1 MRAPI
6 RIAVAAWLLLL
17 CPLPASSEG
26 HPSPATIQTKSP
38 EEVLKGLYTRSWA
51 VVVGINRYPT
61 AGRNFTDLNYAVSD
75 AQAVAEQLKKMGFE
89 VRLLVDEQATREEI
103 VHVLAD
109 DVGKNAA
116 ETDRI
121 LFYFAGHGDTKDKA
135 DGSGAMG
142 FILPYDYNP
151 ERHRT
156 TAIALDELAEISAA
170 IKARHLLFVMDSC
183 FSGEML
189 RSSGRTLTL
198 ATFDGGVDYLD
209 NLAKSRAHVVLT
221 AGSRGERVKEDGG
234 HGVFTGLFLKALSQ
248 DHNMPWSEKG
258 YLTARDLGA
267 YIGMKVPEM
276 VPDQT
281 PQYGRL
287 WGEGDVILAL
297 FKPIKVY
304 TEATEQKAK
313 QEAVLQYQR
322 ELLKRSN
329 EVFTPPAF

>member
-6 RIAVAAWLLLL
+6 PIAALVALLLL
-17 CPLPASSEG
+17 CPFPATGEG
-26 HPSPATIQTKSP
+26 QLSPAAIQTKSP
-38 EEVLKGLYTRSWA
+38 EEVLKGLYSRSWA

-75 AQAVAEQLKKMGFE
+75 AQAVAEQLAKMGFE
-89 VRLLVDEQATREEI
+89 VRLLTDEQATREKI
-103 VHVLAD
+103 IGVLAD
-109 DVGKNAA
+109 EVGKQAA
-116 ETDRI
+116 ETDRV
-121 LFYFAGHGDTKDKA
+121 LFYFAGHGDTRDKA

-142 FILPYDYNP
+142 FILPSDYHP
-151 ERHRT
+151 DHHRT
-156 TAIALDELAEISAA
+156 TAIALDELAEISSAM
-170 IKARHLLFVMDSC
+170 KARHVLYVMDSC

-198 ATFDGGVDYLD
+198 ANFDGGVDYLD

-248 DHNMPWSEKG
+248 DHNMPWSDKG

-304 TEATEQKAK
+304 TEATEQRAK
-313 QEAVLQYQR
+313 QEAIIEYKRDLR
-322 ELLKRSN
+322 EKSKQL
-329 EVFTPPAF
+329 FTPPAF